1 MAVEAG
7 AAVAEVAMARPPE
20 PAAACLLHLRL
31 VLLLLLL
38 LHHHCY
44 QAPLLLQRLAT
55 LAMAWTPHLQLS
67 EDANPASEVALH
79 RCGKYLRLVAAHL
92 FPAPAPAS
100 ALAHGGPSSK
110 PLQVAL
116 PGRRRDAALPPPQRP
131 HVAVARS
138 LVAAPA
144 PVEPRRSPESPAAA
158 PPALPPRSA

>member
-7 AAVAEVAMARPPE
+7 AAVAEVAMAPPPG

-31 VLLLLLL
+31 LLLLLP
-38 LHHHCY
+38 HHHCY

-55 LAMAWTPHLQLS
+55 LAMAWTPLLELS

-79 RCGKYLRLVAAHL
+79 RCGRYLRLVAAHL
-92 FPAPAPAS
+92 FPSPAPAS

-110 PLQVAL
+110 PLGAAL

-131 HVAVARS
+131 RVAVARS
-138 LVAAPA
+138 LVVAPA
-144 PVEPRRSPESPAAA
+144 PVEPRRRPESPAVA